1 MKIVKEFI
9 LREIAGE
16 CVLVPTGATTQEF
29 NGLITLSDTARFIW
43 EHIEQAD
50 SLEDMVQKILE
61 EYEIDEET
69 ARKDAIAFI
78 GQLVG
83 AAVHGRVGVQE
94 KLPLRV
100 EHLDGALRGGPGVQ
114 VHQGLSVT
122 DGPVQDREV
131 RADRG
136 EIESRG
142 HGLPAV

>member
-43 EHIEQAD
+43 EHIEQAE

-78 GQLVG
+78 SQLLG
-83 AAVHGRVGVQE
+83 AGFVQCTKE
-94 KLPLRV
+94 DK
-100 EHLDGALRGGPGVQ
+100 
-114 VHQGLSVT
+114 T
-122 DGPVQDREV
+122 W
-131 RADRG
+131 
-136 EIESRG
+136 
-142 HGLPAV
+142 